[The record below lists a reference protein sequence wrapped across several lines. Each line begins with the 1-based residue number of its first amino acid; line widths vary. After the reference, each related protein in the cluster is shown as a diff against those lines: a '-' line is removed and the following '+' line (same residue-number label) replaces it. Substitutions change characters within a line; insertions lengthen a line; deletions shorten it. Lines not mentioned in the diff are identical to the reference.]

1 MTKLV
6 GGAFDRRVSVAPPA
20 TTPATEGNG
29 CDDAA
34 AVAPP
39 DAAATVEAGDT
50 DDFQRAWRRI
60 AIRRAH
66 RLELPVVAGRPRDAG
81 SGSRRGVEMYR
92 LVHEG
97 RVVTQRDAPAWA
109 R

>member
-6 GGAFDRRVSVAPPA
+6 GGAFDRLVTAVPLAPAPA
-20 TTPATEGNG
+20 TAGNG
-29 CDDAA
+29 YVDAA
-34 AVAPP
+34 AVPP
-39 DAAATVEAGDT
+39 SDAATVEADDT
-50 DDFQRAWRRI
+50 DEFQRAWRRI

-66 RLELPVVAGRPRDAG
+66 RLELPVVAGRPRDADA
-81 SGSRRGVEMYR
+81 GSRRGVEMYR

-97 RVVTQRDAPAWA
+97 RVATQRDAPAWA